1 METFLLI
8 IHVLVCFVLIFSI
21 LMQPGKSGGLSGGA
35 FGGMGGGGGNSM
47 FGGGGAV
54 PVLAKVTTYA
64 GVVFAFTCIG
74 LWYAGRATDEGPRTA
89 AERLMEQGGAPI
101 QQAPQPLT
109 FPQQETTPAE
119 GTTQTAPTDTGSTT
133 P

>member
-1 METFLLI
+1 MEIFLLI
-8 IHVLVCFVLIFSI
+8 VHVIVCFVLILSI

-35 FGGMGGGGGNSM
+35 FGGMGGGGNAM

-64 GVVFAFTCIG
+64 GIVFALTCIG
-74 LWYAGRATDEGPRTA
+74 LWYAGRATDDGPRTA
-89 AERLMEQGGAPI
+89 AERLMEQGGVPA

-119 GTTQTAPTDTGSTT
+119 GTTQSAPTDTGSTT

>member
-8 IHVLVCFVLIFSI
+8 IHVIICFVLILSI

-35 FGGMGGGGGNSM
+35 FGGMGGSGGSM

-64 GVVFAFTCIG
+64 GIVFALTCVG
-74 LWYAGRATDEGPRTA
+74 LWYAGRATDVGTSTA
-89 AERLMEQGGAPI
+89 AERLLEQGGAPM
-101 QQAPQPLT
+101 QQTPQPLT
-109 FPQQETTPAE
+109 LPQTTPLE
-119 GTTQTAPTDTGSTT
+119 GTTETAPADTGKTQ
-133 P
+133 